1 MSEAWF
7 ETQHSPLAWPPAG
20 SLTSVLLCQMGVNIP
35 TPQEMVHAENLGEGR
50 HPALCGWWL
59 KPKPTFWE
67 LSLEGRGPWSSA
79 ALLPRL

>member
-1 MSEAWF
+1 MQRIWERVG
-7 ETQHSPLAWPPAG
+7 TQPS
-20 SLTSVLLCQMGVNIP
+20 
-35 TPQEMVHAENLGEGR
+35 
-50 HPALCGWWL
+50 GWWL